1 MAPPPHS
8 PFAPPPP
15 LPPPFHRQS
24 PGCGVFLE
32 FKHYKPKK
40 QKVSTKCFSVLE
52 LDELKNGTFPLE
64 V

>member
-1 MAPPPHS
+1 M
-8 PFAPPPP
+8 
-15 LPPPFHRQS
+15 
-24 PGCGVFLE
+24 GCRKKHTDAETHFLTTFLLTSKGCAVFLE